1 MSVAL
6 LTLLLTGTMTAGT
19 EPPTPAATVQ
29 NRPSAVP
36 VGDPRRRVLLDTI
49 RPAIEGHIHQPV
61 QFVVDKLQVQGDWAF
76 YAGHIQQPNG
86 RPIDFSRTPYAEL
99 IEEGVFDGPG
109 TYALLRR
116 TGGRWRLVD
125 WVVGPTDVYYLGWPA
140 TEGAPETLF
149 E

>member
-1 MSVAL
+1 MSV
-6 LTLLLTGTMTAGT
+6 LLLSLLLAG
-19 EPPTPAATVQ
+19 PIAPAAEPSPVAVVQ
-29 NRPSAVP
+29 GAVRGVP
-36 VGDPRRRVLLDTI
+36 VGDPQRRVLLDTI

-61 QFVVDKLQVQGDWAF
+61 QFVVDTLRIQGEWAF
-76 YAGHIQQPNG
+76 YAGRIQQPNG
-86 RPIDFSRTPYAEL
+86 RPIDFSRTPYAEA
-99 IEEGVFDGPG
+99 IEEGFFDGPT

-140 TEGAPETLF
+140 GEGAPKTLF